1 MIKRRSWPDRSERNG
16 LDGKEPGTL
25 RKRVIGSVKKSLM
38 CSGVQKK
45 RVAAEIEDDIYAYA
59 EENSVKSI
67 DEIVRYFGA
76 PETVAASFIDPG
88 QNGEIRRRTSLKR
101 AFIAFVCII
110 AMLLG
115 AFLTT
120 TYVDSHRSN
129 YGYVDNEVHE
139 RAAIE
144 IPVFVIQ

>member
-1 MIKRRSWPDRSERNG
+1 M
-16 LDGKEPGTL
+16 DGKEPGTL
-25 RKRVIGSVKKSLM
+25 RKRVYRFGQEVP
-38 CSGVQKK
+38 CVQ
-45 RVAAEIEDDIYAYA
+45 RRSEEARCAEIEDDIYAYA

-67 DEIVRYFGA
+67 DEIVTYFGA
-76 PETVAASFIDPG
+76 PETVAESFIDPG